1 MTPKPPVLGSRFRR
15 VLAAHATSQLGIGLH
30 LAAFPLLVSTLTTDP
45 RVVAGLALISSI
57 PGLFLALPIGS
68 WVDRAHRGRLMVGSD
83 LVCAGILMTL
93 TTLVALHRIE
103 MWMLFTSAAAVG
115 IAELVFG
122 TSTFALLPSLV
133 RPADLTRANS
143 YLSVAGQTG
152 SGVIGPAL
160 GGLAFAAV
168 PFLPFAV
175 NGATYLISSATI
187 NSFARRT
194 DTRAAKSVVPHSD
207 SWRREMVAGIR
218 YLSRHRPA
226 RTLLILSASSGL
238 FGWMPEATFVLFARE
253 ELHLQPGTFGVLL
266 GATTVGAVIGG
277 LAAGR
282 AAVRLGTFRLL
293 VLTYSVYGLL
303 LIPVGLTTNGWIA
316 GTLFFLQGLPL
327 IACDATTRSL
337 LQALVPDEL
346 LGRIGAV
353 NRMVHSTTVPLGLAA
368 GGILATWVGLR
379 AVWIIA
385 GLGYL
390 GTLALNVPALTRM
403 STDLAGRQPR
413 RMR

>member
-68 WVDRAHRGRLMVGSD
+68 WVDRAHRGRLMAGSD
-83 LVCAGILMTL
+83 LVCAAILMTL

-194 DTRAAKSVVPHSD
+194 DTRAAKSIVPHSD
-207 SWRREMVAGIR
+207 SWRREVVAGIG

-226 RTLLILSASSGL
+226 RTLLILSAASGL
-238 FGWMPEATFVLFARE
+238 FGWMPEATLVLFARE

-293 VLTYSVYGLL
+293 VLTYSIYGLL
-303 LIPVGLTTNGWIA
+303 LIPVGLTTNGWMA

-327 IACDATTRSL
+327 IACDATTRSV
-337 LQALVPDEL
+337 LQTFVPDEL

-353 NRMVHSTTVPLGLAA
+353 NRMAHSTTVPLGLAA
-368 GGILATWVGLR
+368 GGILASWVGLR
-379 AVWIIA
+379 TVWIIA

-390 GTLALNVPALTRM
+390 GTLALNIPALSRM
-403 STDLAGRQPR
+403 STELAGNR
-413 RMR
+413 RS

>member
-1 MTPKPPVLGSRFRR
+1 MTSKPPVLGSRFRR
-15 VLAAHATSQLGIGLH
+15 LLAAHATSQLGIGLH

-83 LVCAGILMTL
+83 LVCAGVLMTL
-93 TTLVALHRIE
+93 TTLVGLHRIE

-122 TSTFALLPSLV
+122 ASTFALLPSLV

-175 NGATYLISSATI
+175 NGATYLISSAAI

-194 DTRAAKSVVPHSD
+194 DTRAAKSIVPHSD
-207 SWRREMVAGIR
+207 SWRRELVAGIG

-238 FGWMPEATFVLFARE
+238 FGWMPEATFVLFARK
-253 ELHLQPGTFGVLL
+253 ELRLPPTAFGVLL

-277 LAAGR
+277 LVAGR
-282 AAVRLGTFRLL
+282 AALRLGTFRLL
-293 VLTYSVYGLL
+293 VLTYSMYGLL

-316 GTLFFLQGLPL
+316 GALFFLQGLPL

-337 LQALVPDEL
+337 LQTLVPDEL

-353 NRMVHSTTVPLGLAA
+353 NRMVHSATVPLGLAA

-390 GTLALNVPALTRM
+390 GMLALNIPALKRM

-413 RMR
+413 